1 MLYYDSSIFVIQS
14 FMRQL
19 MSISLPNDLKR
30 YVEKAVKEDGYSTT
44 SEFIRDL
51 IRQRK
56 EERIVRELLES
67 EKDMKTGKGKVLTSL
82 KAIR

>member
-1 MLYYDSSIFVIQS
+1 
-14 FMRQL
+14 MRTIL
-19 MSISLPNDLKR
+19 NVSLPNDLKH
-30 YVEKAVKEDGYSTT
+30 YVDKAVKENGYSTT

-56 EERIVRELLES
+56 EQQIVRELLES
-67 EKDMKTGKGKVLTSL
+67 EKAMKTSKGKRLKSL

>member
-1 MLYYDSSIFVIQS
+1 
-14 FMRQL
+14 MRQL